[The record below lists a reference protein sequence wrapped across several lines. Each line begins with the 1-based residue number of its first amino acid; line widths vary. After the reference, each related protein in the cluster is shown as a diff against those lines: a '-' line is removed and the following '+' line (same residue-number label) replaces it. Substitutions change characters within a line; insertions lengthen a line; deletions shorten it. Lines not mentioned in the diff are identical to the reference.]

1 VDTVEKYANIYDGA
15 YRQEDIDRSPV
26 LQTALGPKYTDEV
39 EERVEKTKRPGEQPN
54 SAANPA
60 TNAPYSEDYT
70 KKLFDYITTNGI
82 VVKPVKDI
90 PSAII
95 SVR

>member
-1 VDTVEKYANIYDGA
+1 MQTV
-15 YRQEDIDRSPV
+15 
-26 LQTALGPKYTDEV
+26 LGPKYTDEV
-39 EERVEKTKRPGEQPN
+39 EERVEKTKKPGERPN

-90 PSAII
+90 SAAILTV
-95 SVR
+95 SK